1 LIRDNET
8 PALTDA
14 LTAFTEAL
22 ERIGIQPDDVEV
34 SLPLERWQRLGRV
47 LDDEMPE
54 AAQDMGKLEVA
65 GVRYLIRYR

>member
-1 LIRDNET
+1 
-8 PALTDA
+8 
-14 LTAFTEAL
+14 
-22 ERIGIQPDDVEV
+22 VEV

-54 AAQDMGKLEVA
+54 AAQDMGNLEVA